1 MSLGSYEDESQTAE
15 IHGSLVKPGRVISR
29 YITRFYVVKGPLLA
43 YYETTRDPH
52 PKKMLVLSNAKIAA
66 VMSKDGLRSGFV
78 LQFQERSHT
87 FYAQDEGET
96 RRWIGAIENA
106 ISGHQSRKSRRMSRK
121 GSIGMPPNFNRTV
134 SRIANRVEDLYDLK
148 EELGSGG
155 FSVVRRGVCKEDNQ
169 SYALKMIQMSV
180 FLKNKARTDEEVH
193 LLAALDHPN
202 IVRLKEVV
210 RTPKYFVISME
221 LLTGG
226 ELFDRIVS
234 REKYSEHDA
243 KMVAVRM
250 IEAVR
255 YLHENNIC
263 HRDLKPENLIFDRP
277 GDNANLKL
285 TDFGFATLYDPA
297 QKLTSTCGTPEYVAP
312 EILDEKPYGLA
323 VDMWSCG
330 VIIYILLCG
339 FPPFY
344 ADNEQ
349 DLFDK
354 ICACDFQ
361 FLSPYWDRVSAEA
374 KDLINRLL
382 EVDPTKRLTAEEAM
396 DHDWLKKEAA
406 DLDSDLFSAII
417 ELSRYNATRKFR
429 KGVLAVL
436 AANKLSIILREIE
449 DARKE

>member
-243 KMVAVRM
+243 KMVSDHP
-250 IEAVR
+250 
-255 YLHENNIC
+255 LW
-263 HRDLKPENLIFDRP
+263 FDCLQ
-277 GDNANLKL
+277 N
-285 TDFGFATLYDPA
+285 
-297 QKLTSTCGTPEYVAP
+297 
-312 EILDEKPYGLA
+312 
-323 VDMWSCG
+323 
-330 VIIYILLCG
+330 
-339 FPPFY
+339 
-344 ADNEQ
+344 
-349 DLFDK
+349 
-354 ICACDFQ
+354 FQ
-361 FLSPYWDRVSAEA
+361 
-374 KDLINRLL
+374 N
-382 EVDPTKRLTAEEAM
+382 
-396 DHDWLKKEAA
+396 
-406 DLDSDLFSAII
+406 
-417 ELSRYNATRKFR
+417 
-429 KGVLAVL
+429 
-436 AANKLSIILREIE
+436 
-449 DARKE
+449 